1 MIATQQIE
9 TSELAERDFKV
20 LILPY
25 SIALSAAET
34 DAIASFAGN
43 GGMVVADMQT
53 GIMDE
58 HCKLHA
64 SGSLDGLFGI
74 ERFGHRTRPFSG
86 DDCIK
91 PVEGFEY
98 PALNEELLLEQEV
111 TFPIAEPGVRLT
123 SGKAAFVDDFM
134 RKMPVIAI
142 NSCGKMRFGIS
153 LSTEK
158 PDGEYCN
165 VLSINLYNPDG
176 VFQRI
181 YSENVAVPGHECIK
195 EHLLPCNEATGF
207 WKISVTDAATGIS
220 NHKAFMVE

>member
-9 TSELAERDFKV
+9 TGELAERDFKV

-25 SIALSAAET
+25 SITLSAAET

-142 NSCGKMRFGIS
+142 NLCGKYASASPSPPKSQTVNTAMCSASTCIIPMACSNGFILKTSRCLVMNASRSICCPAMKRQVSGRF
-153 LSTEK
+153 
-158 PDGEYCN
+158 P
-165 VLSINLYNPDG
+165 
-176 VFQRI
+176 
-181 YSENVAVPGHECIK
+181 
-195 EHLLPCNEATGF
+195 
-207 WKISVTDAATGIS
+207 
-220 NHKAFMVE
+220 